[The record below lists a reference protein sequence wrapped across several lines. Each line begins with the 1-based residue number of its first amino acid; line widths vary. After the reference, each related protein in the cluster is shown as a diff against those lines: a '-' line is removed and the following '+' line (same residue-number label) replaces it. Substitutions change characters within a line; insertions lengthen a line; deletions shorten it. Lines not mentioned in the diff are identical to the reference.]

1 MINHQ
6 SQTPPTKKRTHWP
19 SFLVLVN
26 NGLGLMFF
34 FGIAGAT
41 FLAGFSNLINQNGN
55 ATDAAVLLSYTAAGI
70 VLCLLLLPSIIL
82 SVKRISGEVVSSS
95 PVLEKAFT
103 ILHPKRLIWLFPLV
117 VLLGYLIANRPPFD
131 WIFLPG
137 LNILALGIPIAWLLW
152 LGIRRLNPG
161 SLQRNWSTFG
171 AGITVTPLII
181 MIIEIVFMVI
191 GVLIIIFLFSL
202 VFAGTEINPES
213 LFSALTQGSNL
224 EQMDGQEIVSFI
236 QQPIILM
243 IILFF
248 ISGFVPLVEELIK
261 PLAVWLM
268 WFRPLTPQD
277 GWVLGLLSG
286 AGFALVEN
294 LGNITAGDGWT
305 FLVLARAG
313 ASALHMFNTAII
325 SYTVVLARVKKRFLP
340 AVLAIVGTILIHG
353 FWNGISIFASFA
365 SPDAADSTAPWPI
378 GFIIAIVIISASL
391 VGGIFFTNQRLVAKS
406 AQTAAAETN
415 NQPDPPEP
423 EVPGINESEQ

>member
-1 MINHQ
+1 MINNQ

-19 SFLVLVN
+19 SFIVLFSS
-26 NGLGLMFF
+26 GLGLMFF

-41 FLAGFSNLINQNGN
+41 FFAGFTNLIGQDAN
-55 ATDAAVLLSYTAAGI
+55 ASDTAILFSYTAAGI
-70 VLCLLLLPSIIL
+70 VLCLLLLPSILLAI
-82 SVKRISGEVVSSS
+82 KRISGEVVSTSR
-95 PVLEKAFT
+95 VLEKAFA
-103 ILHPKRLIWLFPLV
+103 LFHPKRLIWLFPLV
-117 VLLGYLIANRPPFD
+117 VLFGHLIASRQSIN

-152 LGIRRLNPG
+152 VGIRRLNPG

-171 AGITVTPLII
+171 AGITVSPLII
-181 MIIEIVFMVI
+181 MVIEIVFMVI
-191 GVLIIIFLFSL
+191 GFLMIILLFSL
-202 VFAGTEINPES
+202 MFTGAEINPES
-213 LFSALTQGSNL
+213 LFSALTQGSNI

-236 QQPIILM
+236 QQPIILI

-248 ISGFVPLVEELIK
+248 ISGFVPIVEELIK

-268 WFRPLTPQD
+268 WFKPLTPQD

-294 LGNITAGDGWT
+294 LGNITAGEGWT

-340 AVLAIVGTILIHG
+340 AVLAIIGTILIHG
-353 FWNGISIFASFA
+353 FWNGISIFATFA
-365 SPDAADSTAPWPI
+365 SPDSADSAAIWPT
-378 GFIIAIVIISASL
+378 GFIIAIVIISVSL
-391 VGGIFFTNQRLVAKS
+391 VGGIFFTNQRLAAKS
-406 AQTAAAETN
+406 TQTAAVEAN
-415 NQPDPPEP
+415 HQPDLPEP
-423 EVPGINESEQ
+423 EVPGIHESEK